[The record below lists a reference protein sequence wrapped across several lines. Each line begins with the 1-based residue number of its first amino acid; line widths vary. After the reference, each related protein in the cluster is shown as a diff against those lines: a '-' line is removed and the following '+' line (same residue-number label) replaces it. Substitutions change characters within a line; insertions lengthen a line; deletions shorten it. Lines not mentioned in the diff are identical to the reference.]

1 MPSTVKKFMDENN
14 AQIYDR
20 IRIKS
25 SDKSFEGIILP
36 KHKFSAEN
44 ILIIKLDNGYNIG
57 ISIED
62 SEMEVISK
70 SKRTKEN
77 IPKKK
82 QDKNLPK
89 ITILGTGGTIASFV
103 DYKTGAVS
111 PAITTEQLVNSVNAL
126 EDIATIDLSFM
137 FPIL

>member
-1 MPSTVKKFMDENN
+1 MDENN

-70 SKRTKEN
+70 SKRTK
-77 IPKKK
+77 
-82 QDKNLPK
+82 
-89 ITILGTGGTIASFV
+89 
-103 DYKTGAVS
+103 YKERCESQEKAG
-111 PAITTEQLVNSVNAL
+111 
-126 EDIATIDLSFM
+126 
-137 FPIL
+137 